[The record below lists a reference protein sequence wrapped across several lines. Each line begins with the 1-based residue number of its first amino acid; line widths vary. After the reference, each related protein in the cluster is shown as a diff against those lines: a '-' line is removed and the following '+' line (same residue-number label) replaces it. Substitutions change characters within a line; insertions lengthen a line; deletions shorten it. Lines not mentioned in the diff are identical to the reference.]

1 MDERSVNVIGFRLVK
16 RKPLPGWAKI
26 LIPIAAIIVTLIL
39 SAIPILIAGG
49 HLWKSYYYLFYGAL
63 GTRFNFLETF
73 VKASPLLM
81 TGLAVAF
88 AFRAKF
94 WNIGAE
100 GQLLAGALTATALGV
115 SLGGVPKPLVLP
127 IVILAGFLAGGIWAS
142 IPALLKTKLKVDDVV
157 STLLLNYV
165 MIHVM
170 GALLFGPLQ
179 QPGSSWPRS
188 TAIVEAACYPI
199 LVARSRFHMG
209 IPLALVA
216 VIVVWF
222 INKKTIFGYQ
232 SKAVGVNI
240 RAANFGGINTTSVI
254 LWTALISGGLAGLA
268 GVGELCAIQYRLIMD
283 ISPGYGYSGIV
294 IAMLGN
300 LHPIGVLLSS
310 LFFSVIIV
318 GAQTMSRMTGVPTY
332 IAEVIQGM
340 SLMVMLIFLLFTEYR
355 IRMVRK

>member
-1 MDERSVNVIGFRLVK
+1 VIGFRIVK
-16 RKPLPGWAKI
+16 RKPLPGWARI
-26 LIPIAAIIVTLIL
+26 VIPIAAIFVTLIL

-49 HLWKSYYYLFYGAL
+49 HLWKSYYYLFHGAL
-63 GTRFNFLETF
+63 GTRFNLLETF
-73 VKASPLLM
+73 VKASPLLF

-100 GQLLAGALTATALGV
+100 GQLLAGALTATALGI
-115 SLGGVPKPLVLP
+115 SLGGVPEPLVLP
-127 IVILAGFLAGGIWAS
+127 IVIVAGFLAGRLWAA

-165 MIHVM
+165 MVHIM

-188 TAIVEAACYPI
+188 SAIIAAAEYPI
-199 LVARSRFHMG
+199 LLARSRFHMG
-209 IPLALVA
+209 IPLALLA
-216 VIVVWF
+216 VLVVWF
-222 INKKTIFGYQ
+222 INKKTTFGYQ
-232 SKAVGVNI
+232 SRAVGVNV
-240 RAANFGGINTTSVI
+240 RAANFGGINTTRVI

-268 GVGELCAIQYRLIMD
+268 GVGELCAIQRRLIMD

-300 LHPIGVLLSS
+300 LHPVGVLFSS

-340 SLMVMLIFLLFTEYR
+340 ALMVMLIFLLFTEFK
-355 IRMVRK
+355 IRWVRKK

>member
-1 MDERSVNVIGFRLVK
+1 MIRFRIEK

-26 LIPIAAIIVTLIL
+26 IIPIAAILVTLIL

-49 HLWKSYYYLFYGAL
+49 HLWKSYFYLFYGAL
-63 GTRFNFLETF
+63 GTRFNLLETF
-73 VKASPLLM
+73 VKASPLLL

-100 GQLLAGALTATALGV
+100 GQLLAGALMATVLGV
-115 SLGGVPKPLVLP
+115 SLKGIPELLVLP
-127 IVILAGFLAGGIWAS
+127 IIVVGGFLAGGAWAA
-142 IPALLKTKLKVDDVV
+142 IPAFLKTKLKVDDVV

-165 MIHVM
+165 MIHIM
-170 GALLFGPLQ
+170 GSLLFGPLQ

-188 TAIVEAACYPI
+188 SAIIEAAVYPI
-199 LVARSRFHMG
+199 LLARSRFHLG
-209 IPLALVA
+209 IPLAFLA
-216 VIVVWF
+216 VLIIWF
-222 INKKTIFGYQ
+222 INKKTTFGYQ
-232 SKAVGVNI
+232 AKAVGVNI
-240 RAANFGGINTTSVI
+240 RAARFGGINTTRTI

-268 GVGELCAIQYRLIMD
+268 GVGELCGIQRRLIMD

-300 LHPIGVLLSS
+300 LHPIGVLFSS

-318 GAQTMSRMTGVPTY
+318 GAQTMSRMTGVPIY

-340 SLMVMLIFLLFTEYR
+340 ALMVMLIFLLFTEYKLKMR
-355 IRMVRK
+355 RKK

>member
-1 MDERSVNVIGFRLVK
+1 
-16 RKPLPGWAKI
+16 LPGWAKI
-26 LIPIAAIIVTLIL
+26 VIPIAAILATLIL
-39 SAIPILIAGG
+39 SAIPILLAGG
-49 HLWKSYYYLFYGAL
+49 QFWKSYFYLFHGAL
-63 GTRFNFLETF
+63 GTRYNLLETF
-73 VKASPLLM
+73 VKASPLLL

-100 GQLLAGALTATALGV
+100 GQLLAGAL
-115 SLGGVPKPLVLP
+115 
-127 IVILAGFLAGGIWAS
+127 IFLAGGIWAS

-165 MIHVM
+165 MVHIM

-188 TAIVEAACYPI
+188 SAIIEAAQYPL

-209 IPLALVA
+209 IIISFAA
-216 VIVVWF
+216 VLIIWF
-222 INKKTIFGYQ
+222 INKKTTFGYR
-232 SKAVGVNI
+232 SKAVGTNI
-240 RAANFGGINTTSVI
+240 RAAHFGGINTTSVI

-268 GVGELCAIQYRLIMD
+268 GVGELCALQYRLIMD

-300 LHPIGVLLSS
+300 LHPVGVLFSS

-340 SLMVMLIFLLFTEYR
+340 ALMVMLIFLLFTEYK
-355 IRMVRK
+355 IRVKRK

>member
-1 MDERSVNVIGFRLVK
+1 MIRLRLVK
-16 RKPLPGWAKI
+16 REPLTGWAKI
-26 LIPIAAIIVTLIL
+26 
-39 SAIPILIAGG
+39 AIPIGAIVVTLLLSAVPILLAGG
-49 HLWKSYYYLFYGAL
+49 HLWKSYFYLFYGAV
-63 GTRFNFLETF
+63 GTRYNLLETF
-73 VKASPLLM
+73 VKASPLVL
-81 TGLAVAF
+81 TGLSVAF

-100 GQLLAGALTATALGV
+100 GQLLAGALAATVLGV
-115 SLGGVPKPLVLP
+115 HLSAIPPALVLP
-127 IVILAGFLAGGIWAS
+127 TIIVVGFLAGGIWAS

-165 MIHVM
+165 MLHIM

-188 TAIVEAACYPI
+188 SAIIKAACYPI
-199 LVARSRFHMG
+199 LLTRSRFHLG
-209 IPLALVA
+209 ILISFLA
-216 VIVVWF
+216 VWIIWL
-222 INKKTIFGYQ
+222 INKKTIFGYRA
-232 SKAVGVNI
+232 KAVGINI
-240 RAANFGGINTTSVI
+240 RAAHFGGINTTSVI

-300 LHPIGVLLSS
+300 LHPVGVLFSS

-340 SLMVMLIFLLFTEYR
+340 ALMVMLIFLLFTEYR
-355 IRMVRK
+355 IRLMRR

>member
-1 MDERSVNVIGFRLVK
+1 VIAFRIVK
-16 RKPLPGWAKI
+16 RKPLSGWARVA
-26 LIPIAAIIVTLIL
+26 IPIAAIVVTLIL

-49 HLWKSYYYLFYGAL
+49 HLWKSYFYLFYGAL
-63 GTRFNFLETF
+63 GTRYNLLETF
-73 VKASPLLM
+73 VKASPLLL

-100 GQLLAGALTATALGV
+100 GQLLAGALTATVLGV
-115 SLGGVPKPLVLP
+115 SMGAVPRPLVLP
-127 IVILAGFLAGGIWAS
+127 IIMIAGFVAGGIWAS
-142 IPALLKTKLKVDDVV
+142 IPAILKTKLKVDDVV

-165 MIHVM
+165 MLHLM
-170 GALLFGPLQ
+170 GALLFGPIQ

-188 TAIVEAACYPI
+188 SAIIEAACYPV
-199 LVARSRFHMG
+199 LLARSRFHLG
-209 IPLALVA
+209 ILLAFSA
-216 VIVVWF
+216 VWVIWF
-222 INKKTIFGYQ
+222 INKKTIFGYR

-240 RAANFGGINTTSVI
+240 RAASFGGINTTSVI

-268 GVGELCAIQYRLIMD
+268 GVGELCGLQYRLIMD

-300 LHPIGVLLSS
+300 LHPVGVLFSS

-340 SLMVMLIFLLFTEYR
+340 ALMVMLIFLLFTEYR
-355 IRMVRK
+355 IRRVRK